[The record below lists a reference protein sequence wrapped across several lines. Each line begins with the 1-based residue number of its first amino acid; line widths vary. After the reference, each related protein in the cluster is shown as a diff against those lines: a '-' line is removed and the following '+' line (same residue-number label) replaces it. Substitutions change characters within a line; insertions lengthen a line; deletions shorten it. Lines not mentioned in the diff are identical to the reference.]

1 MCVISSPFRSRF
13 EGHNPGDGKLRSWML
28 DSPVWSGIPIRSVGC
43 LRSDPAQGAC
53 RLSSSGRRSPIF
65 GQYQRIA
72 PFCDGRSGIL
82 DLPFEP
88 RRQRSWIV
96 RRSEVVVAD
105 KCPNKGLAMENA
117 PYYRGQAERARRLA
131 HSLTN
136 REVEALLER
145 IAQDYDDIAVDLEN
159 GAIEVRPP
167 ELMPQS
173 QD

>member
-1 MCVISSPFRSRF
+1 MRLPVVV
-13 EGHNPGDGKLRSWML
+13 LRA
-28 DSPVWSGIPIRSVGC
+28 GI
-43 LRSDPAQGAC
+43 AN
-53 RLSSSGRRSPIF
+53 F

-82 DLPFEP
+82 DLPFGP
-88 RRQRSWIV
+88 RRRRSWIV
-96 RRSEVVVAD
+96 GCSEVVVAD

-159 GAIEVRPP
+159 GAIEVRHP